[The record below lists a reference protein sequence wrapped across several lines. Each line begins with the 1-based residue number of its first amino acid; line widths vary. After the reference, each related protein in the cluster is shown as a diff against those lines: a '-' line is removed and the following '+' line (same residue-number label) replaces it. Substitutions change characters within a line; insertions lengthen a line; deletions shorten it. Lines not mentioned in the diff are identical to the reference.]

1 MVIYFEYYRNFYMKI
16 KNLKL
21 KNFRNY
27 EELNINLSDKLNIF
41 IGDNAQGKSN
51 ILESIV
57 VLALT
62 KSYMNVKD
70 KNLIKSGTS
79 FSNISA
85 SVDLGDTVDE
95 LFISFSELE
104 KKVKINNNLIKK
116 YSDYISRVRFIL
128 FSPLDINLIKE
139 SPSSRRKFFNVE
151 ISQLSN
157 RYVKL
162 MQNYNAVL
170 KKRNQFLKKVV
181 SVGKCD
187 DFYLNVINEKFS
199 TLAVDIT
206 MERLNFVNNINK
218 KLRNIYKE
226 ITGDDGLVF
235 NYNNSIEI
243 SDDQVSMRNLF
254 LNRLKNNFEK
264 DKFYGMTLIGP
275 HRDDYSLFLG
285 GNDLSIY
292 GSQGQNR
299 VAILSLKLSEIFMF
313 KEITGDY
320 PILLLDDI
328 FSELDINKRNRLVKY
343 ILSDVQTIIT
353 TTDLNM
359 LDESLIEKAK
369 IFKISDG
376 KIVVVDGKEG

>member
-1 MVIYFEYYRNFYMKI
+1 MKI

-243 SDDQVSMRNLF
+243 SDDQVPMRNLF

>member
-1 MVIYFEYYRNFYMKI
+1 MKI
-16 KNLKL
+16 KKLKL

-27 EELNINLSDKLNIF
+27 EELNIELDDNLNIF

-70 KNLIKSGTS
+70 KNLIKNGTL

-85 SVDLGDTVDE
+85 NVDLGNTIDE
-95 LFISFSELE
+95 LFISFSDTE
-104 KKVKINNNLIKK
+104 KKIKINNNLVKK

-162 MQNYNAVL
+162 MQSYNAVL

-181 SVGKCD
+181 DVGKCD
-187 DFYLNVINEKFS
+187 NFYLDIINEKFS
-199 TLAVDIT
+199 TLAVEIT
-206 MERLNFVNNINK
+206 MERFKFVNSIND
-218 KLRNIYKE
+218 KLSDIYKE
-226 ITGDDGLVF
+226 ITGDDGLIF
-235 NYNNSIEI
+235 NYNNSVDIC
-243 SDDQVSMRNLF
+243 DDQVSMRNLF
-254 LNRLKNNFEK
+254 LNRLKDNFEK

-275 HRDDYSLFLG
+275 HRDDYSLFLRN
-285 GNDLSIY
+285 NDLSIY

-299 VAILSLKLSEIFMF
+299 VAILSLKLSEIFIF

-328 FSELDINKRNRLVKY
+328 FSELDITKRNRLVKY

-359 LDESLIEKAK
+359 LDSSLVKKAK
-369 IFKISDG
+369 IFKISNG
-376 KIVVVDGKEG
+376 KLVIVDGKEG

>member
-1 MVIYFEYYRNFYMKI
+1 MKI

-27 EELNINLSDKLNIF
+27 ENLDIKFDKSLNIF

-62 KSYMNVKD
+62 KSYLNVKD
-70 KNLIKSGTS
+70 KNLIRNGAL

-85 SVDLGDTVDE
+85 KVVFDNSVND
-95 LFISFSELE
+95 LFISFNEKE

-116 YSDYISRVRFIL
+116 YSDYISKVRFIL
-128 FSPLDINLIKE
+128 FSPLDINLIRE
-139 SPSSRRKFFNVE
+139 SPSSRRKIFNVE

-170 KKRNQFLKKVV
+170 KKRNQFLKKVI

-187 DFYLNVINEKFS
+187 SFYLGIINEKFS
-199 TLAVDIT
+199 ILAVDIT
-206 MERLNFVNNINK
+206 MERYNFVNSINNR
-218 KLRNIYKE
+218 LSDIYRE
-226 ITGDDGLVF
+226 ITGDCGLTF
-235 NYNNSIEI
+235 KYNSSIDI
-243 SDDQVSMRNLF
+243 CDNQVSMRNLF
-254 LNRLKNNFEK
+254 LNRLKDNFEK
-264 DKFYGMTLIGP
+264 DKLYGMTLIGP

-285 GNDLSIY
+285 DSDLSIY

-313 KEITGDY
+313 KEKTGDY

-328 FSELDINKRNRLVKY
+328 FSELDITKRNRLVKY

-359 LDESLIEKAK
+359 LDSSLVKKAK
-369 IFKISDG
+369 IFKISNG
-376 KIVVVDGKEG
+376 KIVIVDGKEG

>member
-1 MVIYFEYYRNFYMKI
+1 MIYFEYYRNFYMKI

>member
-1 MVIYFEYYRNFYMKI
+1 MKI

-27 EELNINLSDKLNIF
+27 DDLSIELSDNLNIF

-70 KNLIKSGTS
+70 KNLIKVGAMFT
-79 FSNISA
+79 NISA
-85 SVDLGDTVDE
+85 NINFGNSIDE
-95 LFISFSELE
+95 LFISFNDTE
-104 KKVKINNNLIKK
+104 KKVKINNNLVKR
-116 YSDYISRVRFIL
+116 YSDYISKVRFVL
-128 FSPLDINLIKE
+128 FSPLDINLLKD
-139 SPSSRRKFFNVE
+139 SPSVRRRFFNVE
-151 ISQLSN
+151 ISQLSS

-181 SVGKCD
+181 SLGKCD
-187 DFYLNVINEKFS
+187 NFYLDIIDEKISF
-199 TLAVDIT
+199 LAVEIT
-206 MERLNFVNNINK
+206 VERAKFVDSINV
-218 KLRNIYKE
+218 KLDSIYKE
-226 ITGDDGLVF
+226 IMSDDGLIF
-235 NYNNSIEI
+235 KYI
-243 SDDQVSMRNLF
+243 SSVNICDDRILMKDMF
-254 LNRLKNNFEK
+254 LDRLKKNFEK
-264 DKFYGMTLIGP
+264 DKFYGMTLLGP
-275 HRDDYSLFLG
+275 HRDDYALFLK
-285 GNDLSIY
+285 NEDLSIY

-299 VAILSLKLSEIFMF
+299 AAILSLKLSEIYVF
-313 KEITGDY
+313 KEVTNDY

-328 FSELDINKRNRLVKY
+328 FSELDVNKRNRLVKY

-359 LDESLIEKAK
+359 IDKSLVKNAKTFIIE
-369 IFKISDG
+369 DG
-376 KIVVVDGKEG
+376 KIVVNDGKEG